1 HHKNRYNAYCLADD
15 VMEVYRPFA
24 DMLVLE
30 TIKQYPV
37 EEELTKEIK
46 AKLLALPVLDVEISK
61 HKRPLQIAMLE
72 TTASLSRCFDGDL
85 RKIKYPVYT
94 N

>member
-1 HHKNRYNAYCLADD
+1 
-15 VMEVYRPFA
+15 MEVYRPFA